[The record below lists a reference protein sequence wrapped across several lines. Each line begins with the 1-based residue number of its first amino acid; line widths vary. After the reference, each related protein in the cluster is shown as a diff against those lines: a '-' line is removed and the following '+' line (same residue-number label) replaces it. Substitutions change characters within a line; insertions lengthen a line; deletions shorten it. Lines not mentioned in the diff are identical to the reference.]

1 MVNKRQLRIVLKFG
15 SNLITTN
22 NTVLNYKVIDSLV
35 SQIAKIFEEHEIVL
49 VTSGAVAA
57 GLQYIS
63 SERSTKILKKH
74 SLVQKQILASVGQP
88 ILMKAYEESFD
99 KHSISI
105 SQALLARGDFENRNG
120 YLNIR
125 NTLLELLQIGILPI
139 INENDVV
146 ATEELNRYGD
156 NDRLSAM
163 VANAVDADILI
174 LLGTIDGLYT
184 EDPNINNDATKIEI
198 VEKIDPKIIS
208 YAKGPVDKVGTGG
221 MISKIQAANIA
232 TKSGISMYIA
242 SGLQNQVIQRI
253 INDETVGT
261 KFLPEES
268 NLESRKRWLVTGYTS
283 SKGEIILDKGAV
295 KAVNKNASVLP
306 AGVTSVKGNFDRGDI
321 IAIKDEK
328 STTIGLGISNYSSDE
343 ISKIKGIKS
352 SEINELVENNYGD
365 EVVHRNNFI
374 FI

>member
-35 SQIAKIFEEHEIVL
+35 SQIAKIFEEHEILL

-74 SLVQKQILASVGQP
+74 SLVQKQILAS
-88 ILMKAYEESFD
+88 
-99 KHSISI
+99 
-105 SQALLARGDFENRNG
+105 
-120 YLNIR
+120 
-125 NTLLELLQIGILPI
+125 
-139 INENDVV
+139 
-146 ATEELNRYGD
+146 
-156 NDRLSAM
+156 
-163 VANAVDADILI
+163 
-174 LLGTIDGLYT
+174 
-184 EDPNINNDATKIEI
+184 
-198 VEKIDPKIIS
+198 
-208 YAKGPVDKVGTGG
+208 
-221 MISKIQAANIA
+221 
-232 TKSGISMYIA
+232 SMYIA
-242 SGLQNQVIQRI
+242 SGLQNQVIKRI

-268 NLESRKRWLVTGYTS
+268 NLESRKRWLVTGYAS

-306 AGVTSVKGNFDRGDI
+306 AGVTSVNGNFDRGDI

-328 STTIGLGISNYSSDE
+328 
-343 ISKIKGIKS
+343 
-352 SEINELVENNYGD
+352 
-365 EVVHRNNFI
+365 
-374 FI
+374 